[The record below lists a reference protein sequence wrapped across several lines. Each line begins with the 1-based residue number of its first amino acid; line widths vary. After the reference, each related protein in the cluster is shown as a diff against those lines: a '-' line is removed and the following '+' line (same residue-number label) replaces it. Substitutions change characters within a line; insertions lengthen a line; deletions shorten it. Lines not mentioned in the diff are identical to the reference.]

1 MCGSEDPRR
10 WGRGADAFGSAMRQK
25 EAVPGWEKQ
34 HSELLWFRQLF
45 LLLRRGSGRG
55 ELRGA
60 GQHGAGGVPFG
71 FVCSCSAPR
80 RGLQVGAEGCAWLCA
95 ARGTGRNQ
103 RHNGRGAEGSRAGV
117 WAGGVSRAGWGRGMC
132 DCSQRGCCCAFRCV
146 VLWQQCYGVWAAIS
160 PCDMLCAERCPA
172 GLLCRSSGPAAGA
185 EHSGRSRSAVPAEL
199 CAPRVSQNR
208 SRGGIC
214 HRRCGWVLQQAAPG
228 RRADVQLPP
237 VAALSPSSSSLRAGR
252 FL

>member
-1 MCGSEDPRR
+1 MELAGCRLALCAPALLHGGDCR
-10 WGRGADAFGSAMRQK
+10 WG
-25 EAVPGWEKQ
+25 
-34 HSELLWFRQLF
+34 
-45 LLLRRGSGRG
+45 LR
-55 ELRGA
+55 
-60 GQHGAGGVPFG
+60 
-71 FVCSCSAPR
+71 
-80 RGLQVGAEGCAWLCA
+80 A
-95 ARGTGRNQ
+95 ARGSVLRGGEGETSGTTGGVR
-103 RHNGRGAEGSRAGV
+103 RGAEPGV

-214 HRRCGWVLQQAAPG
+214 HRRCGWVLQQAAPMC
-228 RRADVQLPP
+228 
-237 VAALSPSSSSLRAGR
+237 SSHP
-252 FL
+252 